1 MTYNIYVDRIIFVSY
16 LTKER
21 CDIMI
26 NRKIPFEIKMLD
38 NMINRKICNSIKKIN
53 ISHTQASILRFLY
66 NNQDK
71 IIYQNDIEKEVDVRR
86 STISGILDT
95 MEKNN
100 LITRKASKKDA
111 RKKEIALTID
121 SLNKHKEIDKKIASF
136 EDNLLKG
143 IDEKDLIVFINVI
156 DKLKEN
162 LK

>member
-1 MTYNIYVDRIIFVSY
+1 
-16 LTKER
+16 
-21 CDIMI
+21 MI
-26 NRKIPFEIKMLD
+26 NRKIPFEIKTLD
-38 NMINRKICNSIKKIN
+38 NMINRKICNSIEKIS

-71 IIYQNDIEKEVDVRR
+71 IIYQTDIEKEVDVRR

-100 LITRKASKKDA
+100 LIKRKSSKKDA
-111 RKKEIALTID
+111 RKKEIALTTS
-121 SLNKHKEIDKKIASF
+121 SLNKHKEVDKKIASF

-143 IDEKDLIVFINVI
+143 IDEKELIVFINVI